1 VLSPGD
7 RIGDWTI
14 DAPLGEGGMG
24 AVYRVHSTLSERV
37 EAALKVMKPSAEA
50 NARALFVREAEALA
64 ALRHPSIVRVMGFAE
79 DPARNLLYL
88 VMELARGETLR
99 ERMQRG
105 PMDLT
110 EALRTFLPLAH
121 ALEHAHAAGISH
133 RDLKPSNVVLTHDGV
148 RLVDFGIAAAAHEAP
163 GGSAGLGTLAY
174 LPPEVF
180 RGEAARPRD
189 IDVYAFGLLL
199 HEALVGRRVFQ
210 VDPSLSAAGAA
221 AAVGAQKRN
230 QAPLD
235 PGPAHPD
242 KLREQVRRATDP
254 HAGNRPEI
262 AEICRAL
269 ESLVERRGGSKAA
282 AERMSIHAPRPPAV
296 HADPT
301 VRVPDPPEAVKRSV
315 GATDPIVI
323 PVRRRPPPL
332 PPPRPSVPRGRT
344 DRRSTSSWPLVAAS
358 IVIALVVIVVA
369 LAIAHDARQ
378 RSAPVRPRTA
388 GAAVPRRASPR
399 PRATMPAAVPSPAVD
414 PSPIPSPVPSPV
426 EVAATPAPAETT
438 DAPAPAIPDVAG
450 DWLVV
455 NRIQATSYAPYRG
468 LRLTYRLRLRQD
480 GDTVVGEG
488 EKAYEDGTAVPAEQR
503 TPITVHGR
511 IEGDSVVLDFIEEGA
526 VRTSHGR
533 FRWTVSDGRLEGRFS
548 SDAAAS
554 RGISIALRER

>member
-1 VLSPGD
+1 MLSSGD

-37 EAALKVMKPSAEA
+37 EAALKVMKPSAEP

-105 PMDLT
+105 PMDLA

-163 GGSAGLGTLAY
+163 GSAGLGTLAY

-180 RGEAARPRD
+180 RGEGARPRD

-199 HEALVGRRVFQ
+199 HEALAGRRVFQ
-210 VDPSLSAAGAA
+210 ADPSLPAAGAA
-221 AAVGAQKRN
+221 AAVGAQKRS

-254 HAGNRPEI
+254 LPANRPAI
-262 AEICRAL
+262 AEVCRAL
-269 ESLVERRGGSKAA
+269 ESLVERRGGPKAA
-282 AERMSIHAPRPPAV
+282 ADRMPIHAPRPPAV
-296 HADPT
+296 HPDPT
-301 VRVPDPPEAVKRSV
+301 VRVPDPPGAPEPAVGR
-315 GATDPIVI
+315 TDPIVI
-323 PVRRRPPPL
+323 PVRRRPPSL
-332 PPPRPSVPRGRT
+332 PPSRASVPRARA
-344 DRRSTSSWPLVAAS
+344 DRRSGSSWPLVAAG

-369 LAIAHDARQ
+369 LAIAHDAQR
-378 RSAPVRPRTA
+378 RSAPVRTRSA
-388 GAAVPRRASPR
+388 DAAAPRRASPR
-399 PRATMPAAVPSPAVD
+399 PRTTLPAAVPSPVVLPPPV
-414 PSPIPSPVPSPV
+414 PSPSPV
-426 EVAATPAPAETT
+426 EVE
-438 DAPAPAIPDVAG
+438 APAPETTEPPAPEIPDIAG

-455 NRIQATSYAPYRG
+455 NRVQATSYAPYRG